1 MNNKR
6 NADGNEEYFVDLGLP
21 SGLKWAKTNLGAETE
36 TDYGDYFMWGSTK
49 PNTADECIWE
59 HAPFNNGSDTFE
71 KKYFTAHKS
80 VWLNNKNNLKTEYDA
95 AYKATDG
102 MARMPTNDDFQEL
115 LDNTTNEWTQVNGVK
130 GVKFTSKIDES
141 KYIFIPAA
149 GICGDGSMYGVGE
162 YGDVWSSSL
171 NNTITTT
178 AWSLAFNSDDC
189 HMFNHYVNCVGL
201 SIRPVTDIH
210 IKRTER

>member
-49 PNTADECIWE
+49 PNTADECKWTN
-59 HAPFNNGSDTFE
+59 APFNGGSRSYNKE
-71 KKYFTAHKS
+71 YFTAHKS

-115 LDNTTNEWTQVNGVK
+115 IDNTINEWVENFNNSNVNGM
-130 GVKFTSKIDES
+130 KFISKTDES

-201 SIRPVTDIH
+201 SIRPVID
-210 IKRTER
+210 